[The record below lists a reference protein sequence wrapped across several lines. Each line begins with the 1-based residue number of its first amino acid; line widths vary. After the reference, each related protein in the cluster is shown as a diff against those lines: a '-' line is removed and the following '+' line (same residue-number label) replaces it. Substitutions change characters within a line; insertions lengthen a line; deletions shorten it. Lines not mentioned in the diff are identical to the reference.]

1 METIAQFF
9 KREKCVLPNNK
20 RQSGDSDP
28 QKARISVKQVR
39 QEHAHTRSD
48 PAFIL
53 HVGMLSIMNLIA
65 LIFVLKNIA
74 LQYVF

>member
-1 METIAQFF
+1 M
-9 KREKCVLPNNK
+9 
-20 RQSGDSDP
+20 
-28 QKARISVKQVR
+28 KQVR
-39 QEHAHTRSD
+39 QEHACTRSD